1 MFQSNHS
8 KYMHFKM
15 NIRLTGGAHIGHG
28 WANAE
33 LIRKVVIR
41 AEMMVAADC
50 MF

>member
-1 MFQSNHS
+1 
-8 KYMHFKM
+8 M